1 MQFFST
7 HHLDRLLD
15 FPLQIVICNEASN
28 QYCNSKQPIHIK
40 NCCVL
45 FFGMVLKYCNIWYDE
60 TGMLYAASLK
70 KVSMQ
75 KQTIWEWIFMVFANS
90 CKPCILYYL
99 LFLYFQG
106 GGDGRNFLFFC
117 SFFFFTIC
125 KFFEVLKSTSN
136 AGT

>member
-1 MQFFST
+1 MKHPINIAIQNNPYISKFFV
-7 HHLDRLLD
+7 
-15 FPLQIVICNEASN
+15 FF
-28 QYCNSKQPIHIK
+28 
-40 NCCVL
+40 

-60 TGMLYAASLK
+60 TGMLYSASLK

-75 KQTIWEWIFMVFANS
+75 NQTIWKWIFMVFANS

-106 GGDGRNFLFFC
+106 GGGGRNFLFFC
-117 SFFFFTIC
+117 SVFFFTIC